1 VLSIRWSVR
10 SILPSTISSRFSN
23 RRSQLGQMTMLCG
36 VLVAL
41 TCCIGAVAA
50 AQTAHFTGVQSIVGS
65 SGQYQPAGVAVDASG
80 NVYISDEDHN
90 AVYKETP
97 TANGL
102 YVQSTVASG
111 LNGVSALAV
120 DGSGNVY
127 IIEYTGS
134 GSVLKE
140 APSSSGY
147 TQSTVA
153 SNLDF
158 PSGVAVD
165 GSGNVYIAV
174 PGNGVLLDTPSS
186 GGYTQSVVVSGSI
199 YPRGIAVDGN
209 KNVYF
214 IDGISSAVLK
224 ETPSNGS
231 FIQSKL
237 FAVPIYGGEGQL
249 AIDSGGNLYFTEPIS
264 PNGHVFKE
272 TLSGGSYT
280 VSTIGND
287 LDLPSAVAVDGSG
300 NIYIADTFNNRVLK
314 ETPSGGNFGT
324 VNVGSPSTKMS
335 WIFTFDTPGTMGT
348 PVVLTQGATGLD
360 FADAGTGS
368 CTTNGTTSQYNIGDT
383 CTVDVVFTPTTA
395 GTRNGSVELVSNSG
409 SVIASGS
416 AQGVGQASG
425 VSRDFAI
432 TSPGSGTPSVTAS
445 AGGQAVYPF
454 VISPTGGTG
463 MPGVVSLS
471 VTGLPTGATA
481 VFSPSTLSAGTA
493 TTNAILLVTLP
504 TQSAAQRL
512 RNPFGRG
519 ALPVALG
526 LLVLPFAGNWRKA
539 AGRMNRM
546 NWMIVLGLSSLAM
559 IAGLTGCSSSG
570 GSGSSA
576 QTYTLT
582 ITATSGSLSHS
593 TTATLIVK

>member
-1 VLSIRWSVR
+1 
-10 SILPSTISSRFSN
+10 
-23 RRSQLGQMTMLCG
+23 MTMLCG
-36 VLVAL
+36 VLLAL
-41 TCCIGAVAA
+41 TCCIGAVAT

-65 SGQYQPAGVAVDASG
+65 SGQYEPGGVAVDASG

-90 AVYKETP
+90 TVYKETP

-111 LNGVSALAV
+111 LNAVRALAV

-127 IIEYTGS
+127 IIEYTPN

-140 APSSSGY
+140 TPSSSGY

-158 PSGVAVD
+158 AWGVAVD
-165 GSGNVYIAV
+165 GSGNVYIAE
-174 PGNGVLLDTPSS
+174 PGKGVLLETPSS

-199 YPRGIAVDGN
+199 YPQGIAVDGN

-214 IDGISSAVLK
+214 LDGTSSAVLK

-231 FIQSKL
+231 FIPSKL
-237 FAVPIYGGEGQL
+237 FAVPTYAAGL
-249 AIDSGGNLYFTEPIS
+249 AIDSSGNLYFTEPIS

-280 VSTIGND
+280 ESTIGND
-287 LDLPSAVAVDGSG
+287 LDYPSAVAVDGSG
-300 NIYIADTFNNRVLK
+300 NVYIADSFNDRVLR

-335 WIFTFDTPGTMGT
+335 WMFTFDTAGTIGT
-348 PVVLTQGATGLD
+348 PVVQTQGATGLD

-454 VISPTGGTG
+454 VISPLGGTG
-463 MPGVVSLS
+463 MPGAVSLS

-481 VFSPSTLSAGTA
+481 VFSPSTLSAGAA

-504 TQSAAQRL
+504 TQSATQTI

-546 NWMIVLGLSSLAM
+546 NWIIVLGLSSLGM
-559 IAGLTGCSSSG
+559 IAGLTGCG
-570 GSGSSA
+570 GSGSSSSSGSGSSAQTSA

-582 ITATSGSLSHS
+582 ITATSGSLTHS

>member
-1 VLSIRWSVR
+1 
-10 SILPSTISSRFSN
+10 
-23 RRSQLGQMTMLCG
+23 MTMLCG
-36 VLVAL
+36 AVVAL
-41 TCCIGAVAA
+41 TCCIGTVAA
-50 AQTAHFTGVQSIVGS
+50 AQTAHFSSVQSIVGS
-65 SGQYQPAGVAVDASG
+65 SGQYEPGGVAVDASG
-80 NVYISDEDHN
+80 NVYISDEDN
-90 AVYKETP
+90 NTVYKETLA
-97 TANGL
+97 ANGL

-111 LNGVSALAV
+111 LNAVSALAV

-127 IIEYTGS
+127 IVEYTGN

-140 APSSSGY
+140 TPSSSGY

-153 SNLDF
+153 TNLNY

-165 GSGNVYIAV
+165 GSGNVYIADTV
-174 PGNGVLLDTPSS
+174 NGRVLLETPSS
-186 GGYTQSVVVSGSI
+186 GSYTQSVVVSGSI
-199 YPRGIAVDGN
+199 YPRGIAVDGS

-214 IDGISSAVLK
+214 VDGDSSTVLK

-231 FIQSKL
+231 FTQSKL
-237 FAVPIYGGEGQL
+237 FAVPTTPAGL
-249 AIDSGGNLYFTEPIS
+249 AVDSSGNLYFTVPTTPTYS
-264 PNGHVFKE
+264 RVFKE
-272 TLSGGSYT
+272 TLAGGSYT
-280 VSTIGND
+280 ESAIGDD
-287 LDLPSAVAVDGSG
+287 LDYPSAVAADGSG
-300 NIYIADTFNNRVLK
+300 NLYIADAFNDRVLK

-324 VNVGSPSTKMS
+324 VNVGNPSTKMS
-335 WIFTFDTPGTMGT
+335 WIYTFDTAGTIGT

-368 CTTNGTTSQYNIGDT
+368 CTTNGTTSQYNLGDT

-409 SVIASGS
+409 TVIASGS

-425 VSRDFAI
+425 VTLDFAI

-454 VISPTGGTG
+454 VISPLGGTG
-463 MPGVVSLS
+463 MPGVVSLT
-471 VTGLPTGATA
+471 VTGLPMGATA
-481 VFSPSTLSAGTA
+481 VFSPATVSAGAA
-493 TTNAILLVTLP
+493 TTNAILLVTLS
-504 TQSAAQRL
+504 TQSAVQL
-512 RNPFGRG
+512 LKNPFGRG

-526 LLVLPFAGNWRKA
+526 LLMLPFAGNWRKG

-546 NWMIVLGLSSLAM
+546 NWMIAIGLSSLAM
-559 IAGLTGCSSSG
+559 IAGLTGCGSDGNSG
-570 GSGSSA
+570 PSTQS
-576 QTYTLT
+576 YTLT

>member
-1 VLSIRWSVR
+1 
-10 SILPSTISSRFSN
+10 
-23 RRSQLGQMTMLCG
+23 MTMLCG

-65 SGQYQPAGVAVDASG
+65 SGQYEPGGVAVDASG

-90 AVYKETP
+90 AVYKETL

-111 LNGVSALAV
+111 LNAVTALAV

-140 APSSSGY
+140 TPSSSGY

-153 SNLDF
+153 SNLNW

-165 GSGNVYIAV
+165 GSGNVYITAL
-174 PGNGVLLDTPSS
+174 GNGVLLETPSS

-214 IDGISSAVLK
+214 VDGDSYAVLK

-231 FIQSKL
+231 FVQSKL
-237 FAVPIYGGEGQL
+237 FAVSPYSEGL
-249 AIDSGGNLYFTEPIS
+249 AVDSSGNLYLPTRSS
-264 PNGHVFKE
+264 PEGRVLKE

-280 VSTIGND
+280 ESTIVNGLNNS
-287 LDLPSAVAVDGSG
+287 SAVAVDGSG
-300 NIYIADTFNNRVLK
+300 NVYIADSFNDRVLK
-314 ETPSGGNFGT
+314 VTPSGGNFGT

-335 WIFTFDTPGTMGT
+335 WIFIFDTAGTIGT

-383 CTVDVVFTPTTA
+383 CTVDVVFKPTTA

-425 VSRDFAI
+425 VSLDFVI

-454 VISPTGGTG
+454 VISPLGGTG
-463 MPGVVSLS
+463 MPGAVSLS
-471 VTGLPTGATA
+471 VTGLPTAATA
-481 VFSPSTLSAGTA
+481 VFSPSTVSAGAA

-504 TQSAAQRL
+504 TQSAAQPL

-559 IAGLTGCSSSG
+559 IAGLTGCGSSG

>member
-1 VLSIRWSVR
+1 VLSIHWSVR
-10 SILPSTISSRFSN
+10 SILPSTISSCISN
-23 RRSQLGQMTMLCG
+23 RRSKLGQMTMLCG

-65 SGQYQPAGVAVDASG
+65 SAQYEPDGVAVDASG
-80 NVYISDEDHN
+80 NVYISDESNN
-90 AVYKETP
+90 AVYKETLA
-97 TANGL
+97 ANGL

-111 LNGVSALAV
+111 LNAASALAV
-120 DGSGNVY
+120 DGSGNVF

-140 APSSSGY
+140 TPSSSGY

-153 SNLDF
+153 SNLNW

-165 GSGNVYIAV
+165 GSGNVYIADTV
-174 PGNGVLLDTPSS
+174 NGRVLLETPSS

-214 IDGISSAVLK
+214 VDGISSAVLK

-237 FAVPIYGGEGQL
+237 FAVPTTPAGL
-249 AIDSGGNLYFTEPIS
+249 AIDSSGNLYVTDPIS
-264 PNGHVFKE
+264 PNGRVFKE
-272 TLSGGSYT
+272 TRSGGRYT
-280 VSTIGND
+280 ESTIGND

-300 NIYIADTFNNRVLK
+300 NIYIADTFNYRVLK

-335 WIFTFDTPGTMGT
+335 WIFTFDTAGTIGT

-383 CTVDVVFTPTTA
+383 CTVGIVFTPTTA

-409 SVIASGS
+409 SVIASGT

-425 VSRDFAI
+425 VSLDFAI
-432 TSPGSGTPSVTAS
+432 TSPGNVTPSVTAS

-454 VISPTGGTG
+454 VISPLGGTG
-463 MPGVVSLS
+463 MPGAVSLS
-471 VTGLPTGATA
+471 VTGLPTAATA
-481 VFSPSTLSAGTA
+481 VFSPSTLSVGAT

-504 TQSAAQRL
+504 TQSAAQPL

-526 LLVLPFAGNWRKA
+526 LLLLPFAGNWRKA
-539 AGRMNRM
+539 ARRMNRM

-559 IAGLTGCSSSG
+559 IAGLTGCSSG

-593 TTATLIVK
+593 TTATLIVE

>member
-1 VLSIRWSVR
+1 
-10 SILPSTISSRFSN
+10 
-23 RRSQLGQMTMLCG
+23 MTMLCG

-65 SGQYQPAGVAVDASG
+65 SGQYEPGGVAVDASG
-80 NVYISDEDHN
+80 NVYISDENNN
-90 AVYKETP
+90 AVYKETLA
-97 TANGL
+97 ANGL
-102 YVQSTVASG
+102 YVQSTVAIG
-111 LNGVSALAV
+111 LNAVSALAV

-140 APSSSGY
+140 TPSSSAY

-153 SNLDF
+153 SNLNW

-165 GSGNVYIAV
+165 GSGNVYIADTV
-174 PGNGVLLDTPSS
+174 NGRVLLETPSS

-214 IDGISSAVLK
+214 VDGISSAVLK

-237 FAVPIYGGEGQL
+237 FAVPTTPAGL
-249 AIDSGGNLYFTEPIS
+249 AIDSSGNLYFTDPTTPTYS
-264 PNGHVFKE
+264 RVFKE

-280 VSTIGND
+280 ESTIGND
-287 LDLPSAVAVDGSG
+287 LDYPSAVAVDGNG
-300 NIYIADTFNNRVLK
+300 NIYIADAFNDRVLK

-335 WIFTFDTPGTMGT
+335 WIFTFDTAGTIGT
-348 PVVLTQGATGLD
+348 PVVLIQGATGLD

-383 CTVDVVFTPTTA
+383 CTVDVVFTPRTA

-409 SVIASGS
+409 SIIASGS

-425 VSRDFAI
+425 VSLDFAI
-432 TSPGSGTPSVTAS
+432 ASPGSGTPSVAAS

-454 VISPTGGTG
+454 VISPLGGTG
-463 MPGVVSLS
+463 MPGAVSLS
-471 VTGLPTGATA
+471 VTGLPTAATA
-481 VFSPSTLSAGTA
+481 VFSPSTVSAGAA

-504 TQSAAQRL
+504 TQSAAQPL

-519 ALPVALG
+519 ALPVALA
-526 LLVLPFAGNWRKA
+526 LLLLPFAGNWRKA

-559 IAGLTGCSSSG
+559 IAGMTGCSSG

>member
-1 VLSIRWSVR
+1 VLSIHWSVR
-10 SILPSTISSRFSN
+10 SILPSTISSRISN

-41 TCCIGAVAA
+41 TCCIGTVAA
-50 AQTAHFTGVQSIVGS
+50 AQTAHFSGVQSIVGS
-65 SGQYQPAGVAVDASG
+65 SGQYEPGGVAVDANG
-80 NVYISDEDHN
+80 NVYISDEDN
-90 AVYKETP
+90 NTVYKETVS
-97 TANGL
+97 ANGR

-111 LNGVSALAV
+111 LNAVSALAV

-127 IIEYTGS
+127 IVEYTGS
-134 GSVLKE
+134 GLILKE
-140 APSSSGY
+140 TPSSSGYAQSTVANNLNYPWAVAVDGSGDVYIADTGNGVLLETPSVGGY

-153 SNLDF
+153 
-158 PSGVAVD
+158 
-165 GSGNVYIAV
+165 
-174 PGNGVLLDTPSS
+174 
-186 GGYTQSVVVSGSI
+186 SGSI

-214 IDGISSAVLK
+214 VDGISTAVLK

-231 FIQSKL
+231 FTRTTL
-237 FAVPIYGGEGQL
+237 FSLPQVAYDAGLAV
-249 AIDSGGNLYFTEPIS
+249 DSSGSIYFTVPYQTS
-264 PNGHVFKE
+264 YSRVFKE
-272 TLSGGSYT
+272 TLSGGSYIQ
-280 VSTIGND
+280 SSIGSGLNY
-287 LDLPSAVAVDGSG
+287 PGAVAVDGNG
-300 NIYIADTFNNRVLK
+300 TVYIADSFNDRVLK

-324 VNVGSPSTKMS
+324 VNVGSPSTKMT
-335 WIFTFDTPGTMGT
+335 WIFTFDTAGTIGT
-348 PVVLTQGATGLD
+348 PVVLTQGSTGLD

-368 CTTNGTTSQYNIGDT
+368 CTTNETTFQYNVGDT
-383 CTVDVVFTPTTA
+383 CTVDVIFTPTTA
-395 GTRNGSVELVSNSG
+395 GTRSGSVELVDNSG
-409 SVIASGS
+409 KVIASGS

-425 VSRDFAI
+425 VTLDFAI
-432 TSPGSGTPSVTAS
+432 TSPGSGTPSVTTS

-454 VISPTGGTG
+454 VISPLGGTG

-481 VFSPSTLSAGTA
+481 VFSPSTVSAGTA

-504 TQSAAQRL
+504 TQSAVQPL

-526 LLVLPFAGNWRKA
+526 LLLLPFAGNWRKA
-539 AGRMNRM
+539 AKRMNRM
-546 NWMIVLGLSSLAM
+546 AWMVVLGLSSVAM
-559 IAGLTGCSSSG
+559 IAGLTGCGSA
-570 GSGSSA
+570 GSGPSA

>member
-1 VLSIRWSVR
+1 
-10 SILPSTISSRFSN
+10 
-23 RRSQLGQMTMLCG
+23 MTMLCG

-65 SGQYQPAGVAVDASG
+65 SGQYEPGGVAVDASG
-80 NVYISDEDHN
+80 NVYISDENNN
-90 AVYKETP
+90 AVYKETLA
-97 TANGL
+97 ANGL

-111 LNGVSALAV
+111 LNAVSALAV

-127 IIEYTGS
+127 IVEYTGS

-140 APSSSGY
+140 TPSSSGY

-153 SNLDF
+153 SNLGF

-165 GSGNVYIAV
+165 GSGNVYIADT
-174 PGNGVLLDTPSS
+174 GHQRVLLETPSS
-186 GGYTQSVVVSGSI
+186 SGYTESVVVSGSGSV

-214 IDGISSAVLK
+214 VDGISSAVLK

-231 FIQSKL
+231 FIQNKL
-237 FAVPIYGGEGQL
+237 FAVSTYASEGPL
-249 AIDSGGNLYFTEPIS
+249 AIDSSGNLYLSEPIS

-280 VSTIGND
+280 ESTIGND

-300 NIYIADTFNNRVLK
+300 NIYIADTFNERVLK

-324 VNVGSPSTKMS
+324 LNVGSPSTKMS
-335 WIFTFDTPGTMGT
+335 WIFTFDTAGTIGT
-348 PVVLTQGATGLD
+348 PVVLTQGATMRD

-425 VSRDFAI
+425 VSLDFAI

-454 VISPTGGTG
+454 VISPLGGTG
-463 MPGVVSLS
+463 MPGAVSLS
-471 VTGLPTGATA
+471 VTGLPTAATA
-481 VFSPSTLSAGTA
+481 VFSPSTVSAGAA

-504 TQSAAQRL
+504 TQSAAQPL

-526 LLVLPFAGNWRKA
+526 LLLLPFAANWRKA

-570 GSGSSA
+570 VSGSSA